1 MAGSEKDLRTRFAT
15 RHPTGRSQVKDCP
28 SDPELVRWQK
38 SGLPTEREDEITEH
52 ITTCPKCGPRAVE
65 LELLGGDVAKVE

>member
-1 MAGSEKDLRTRFAT
+1 M
-15 RHPTGRSQVKDCP
+15 KDCP

-65 LELLGGDVAKVE
+65 LELLGVDGTDSDL